1 MLKINNNEY
10 NVISSEIKYVNS
22 TYNKEKYFSILV
34 NLDIELNGNKGYIK
48 FYIDRFKDK
57 NIKDIENK
65 KFVDL
70 PTKLDSKI
78 TMIEIFDTKDFINF
92 IDSDV
97 IVEFK
102 NIISHKIETKINI
115 SYDKINIEYQ
125 GLIDIK

>member
-1 MLKINNNEY
+1 MTKYIIQLK
-10 NVISSEIKYVNS
+10 V
-22 TYNKEKYFSILV
+22 F
-34 NLDIELNGNKGYIK
+34 KGYIK